1 MTTIGFRNAGRWAA
15 AKREFCNQIQFQRF
29 VFLFSQG
36 PHIFPDAKL
45 TKDGAFHFLVNCLVE
60 SANSNFTK

>member
-29 VFLFSQG
+29 VFFDVIVG
-36 PHIFPDAKL
+36 IFMM
-45 TKDGAFHFLVNCLVE
+45 
-60 SANSNFTK
+60 